1 MSQQQ
6 TTDTDES
13 TQALFHV
20 SATVSYAYV
29 FISSFELWTLESA
42 HLWSLQIFFGS
53 NFSINRQSQ
62 SGRNKCQSGNYLFI
76 IIYSENNRSFPQ
88 VYRLFLEL
96 SVLSMSYFCA

>member
-42 HLWSLQIFFGS
+42 HLWSLQILFWIQFRPY
-53 NFSINRQSQ
+53 I
-62 SGRNKCQSGNYLFI
+62 GRAKGCVKSVSMG
-76 IIYSENNRSFPQ
+76 IIY
-88 VYRLFLEL
+88 L
-96 SVLSMSYFCA
+96 